1 MDLIMEGW
9 RDFLRKSSKEK
20 EEKKE
25 PSREEKLHAFLKK
38 HAGHSGVTDE
48 EVEKWM
54 SSQVDIEESFLSVLE
69 EYTAD
74 EVRAIMS
81 AGEKSKAQP
90 PAPPEVPMCDPE
102 SEEID
107 IEILNAAIEALEG
120 SDMADQLECFRSQ
133 LRRAFSDDDEGSP
146 RPDFGA
152 PAQQGI
158 VGFQEWVQR
167 SELEDLPEP
176 SGPGWKHNDP
186 ADPQFSNLRR
196 LDPKE
201 KQPLDPDKVGLDTLE
216 MSREEFARFRRRR
229 KQ

>member
-9 RDFLRKSSKEK
+9 RDFLKSSKEE

-25 PSREEKLHAFLKK
+25 PSREERMRQYLVKHGGVSPKEADEWMKK
-38 HAGHSGVTDE
+38 QINLE
-48 EVEKWM
+48 EV
-54 SSQVDIEESFLSVLE
+54 FPGVLE

-81 AGEKSKAQP
+81 AGEESKVEP
-90 PAPPEVPMCDPE
+90 PAAPEVPVCDPE
-102 SEEID
+102 SEEIN

-133 LRRAFSDDDEGSP
+133 LRRAFSDEYEDDSP

-158 VGFQEWVQR
+158 VGF
-167 SELEDLPEP
+167 
-176 SGPGWKHNDP
+176 
-186 ADPQFSNLRR
+186 
-196 LDPKE
+196 
-201 KQPLDPDKVGLDTLE
+201 
-216 MSREEFARFRRRR
+216 EEE
-229 KQ
+229 

>member
-9 RDFLRKSSKEK
+9 RDFLKSSKEK
-20 EEKKE
+20 KEKKK
-25 PSREEKLHAFLKK
+25 PSREEKMRAYLVK
-38 HAGHSGVTDE
+38 HGGVTDKE
-48 EVEKWM
+48 AKEWM
-54 SSQVDIEESFLSVLE
+54 SSQVDIEESFPGVLE

-133 LRRAFSDDDEGSP
+133 LRRAFSDDYEDDSP

-186 ADPQFSNLRR
+186 ADSQFSNLRR

-216 MSREEFARFRRRR
+216 MSPEEFARFRRRR